1 MPPEP
6 RSDDAPTDTAR
17 DASGGRSGYVDLLAA
32 TGSWFAAWGIQ
43 MVIFQWLVVEV
54 LLEPP
59 VRVGAAQMAV
69 MLPSL
74 LFLLVGGAAADHLEP
89 RRVLLAVQIGS
100 ALAVVSLWLLLA
112 LGALSYPL
120 LLVYAFAAGTLQ
132 AFGLPA
138 RDTQLSNVV
147 AGRMS
152 RAVTGATMTQHA
164 GQAVGAFIAGSAS
177 WLGGGPVLALQ
188 AVVLVAGA
196 HPIHKMRA
204 APAGGAARPRPALRD
219 LGAGL
224 AEVVRSPL
232 LRPVLIMAISAGFF
246 FVGPFL
252 VLLPLM
258 VRDVYGGGAAEMGV
272 LTGMFPLGSVLAGL
286 VIVSRGGI
294 ERNGRAL
301 ALGQLFAAFSIAAI
315 AWGLPFAGTA
325 LAVLGWGAGGA
336 LFINA
341 GRTLFQ
347 ENASEGNRARV
358 LSVYALG
365 VMGGGPIG
373 SVVSG
378 LLATPLGLH
387 GALAV
392 SGVMSLSV
400 TLVVVLTTR
409 LLSLR

>member
-1 MPPEP
+1 
-6 RSDDAPTDTAR
+6 
-17 DASGGRSGYVDLLAA
+17 
-32 TGSWFAAWGIQ
+32 
-43 MVIFQWLVVEV
+43 
-54 LLEPP
+54 
-59 VRVGAAQMAV
+59 
-69 MLPSL
+69 
-74 LFLLVGGAAADHLEP
+74 
-89 RRVLLAVQIGS
+89 
-100 ALAVVSLWLLLA
+100 
-112 LGALSYPL
+112 
-120 LLVYAFAAGTLQ
+120 
-132 AFGLPA
+132 
-138 RDTQLSNVV
+138 
-147 AGRMS
+147 
-152 RAVTGATMTQHA
+152 
-164 GQAVGAFIAGSAS
+164 
-177 WLGGGPVLALQ
+177 
-188 AVVLVAGA
+188 
-196 HPIHKMRA
+196 MRA
-204 APAGGAARPRPALRD
+204 APASGAARPRPVLRD

-347 ENASEGNRARV
+347 ENASEANRARV